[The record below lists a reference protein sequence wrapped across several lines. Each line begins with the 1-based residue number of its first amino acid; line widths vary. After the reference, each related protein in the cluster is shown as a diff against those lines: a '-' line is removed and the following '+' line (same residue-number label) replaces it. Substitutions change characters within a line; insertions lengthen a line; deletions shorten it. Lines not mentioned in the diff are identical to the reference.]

1 MWYPVPPR
9 LCGPRTSAAKA
20 GQISCQAGT
29 AEAVPFPHT
38 EER

>member
-20 GQISCQAGT
+20 GQISQAGT